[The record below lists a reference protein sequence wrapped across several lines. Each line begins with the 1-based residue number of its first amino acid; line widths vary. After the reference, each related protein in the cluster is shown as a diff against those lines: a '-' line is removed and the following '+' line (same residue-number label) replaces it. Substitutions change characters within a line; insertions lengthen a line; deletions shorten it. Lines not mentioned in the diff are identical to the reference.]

1 MASNRWIIGITGAS
15 GTVYARRLIR
25 AVVEHLPGVE
35 LDVVV
40 SNAALRVLSE
50 EEGLAISRGQLSAEL
65 LCGSASPAVSVHL
78 DRPARSLTL
87 HEHRDIGASIASGSY
102 PARGMVI
109 VPCSMKSLAAI
120 AHGYADNL
128 ISRVADV
135 TIKERRPLILVP
147 RETPL
152 SAIHL
157 QNMLRLAKLGVAI
170 VPAMPGFYHQP
181 ATLGDLVDLMV
192 MRILDQ
198 MGYQVDLA
206 ARWGCRP
213 PAPAEDKPGE
223 SRSSA

>member
-1 MASNRWIIGITGAS
+1 MPNDRWIIAITGAS
-15 GTVYARRLIR
+15 GTIYARRLIQ
-25 AVVEHLPGVE
+25 AMVEHLPGAE

-40 SNAALRVLSE
+40 SGAALRVMHE
-50 EEGLAISRGQLSAEL
+50 EEGLAVSRGELTPTLLS
-65 LCGSASPAVSVHL
+65 GSASPAVTVYH
-78 DRPARSLTL
+78 DRPPYSLTL

-109 VPCSMKSLAAI
+109 VPCSMNTLAAV

-128 ISRVADV
+128 ISRAADV

-152 SAIHL
+152 SVIHL

-206 ARWGCRP
+206 ARWGCRQP
-213 PAPAEDKPGE
+213 SADEEPREN
-223 SRSSA
+223 RSTA

>member
-1 MASNRWIIGITGAS
+1 MTSNRWIIGITGAS
-15 GTVYARRLIR
+15 GTVYARRLIQ
-25 AVVEHLPGVE
+25 AVVEHLPEVE

-40 SNAALRVLSE
+40 SGAALRVLHE
-50 EEGLAISRGQLSAEL
+50 EEGLTVARGRLTAEL
-65 LCGSASPAVSVHL
+65 LCGSASPAVNVCR
-78 DRPARSLTL
+78 DRPPYSLTL
-87 HEHRDIGASIASGSY
+87 HEHHDIGASIASGSY

-109 VPCSMKSLAAI
+109 VPCSMKTLAAI

-128 ISRVADV
+128 ISRAADV
-135 TIKERRPLILVP
+135 TIKERRPLVLVP

-152 SAIHL
+152 SVIHL

-181 ATLGDLVDLMV
+181 ATIGELVDLMV

-206 ARWGCRP
+206 ARWGCRQ
-213 PAPAEDKPGE
+213 PAADEAGGE
-223 SRSSA
+223 NRSTA